1 MIWNSIIFMTIIDL
15 AIIGLTIFA
24 FITIQKQKPTL
35 EKLNLQRGIQIVFLG
50 LAIIALFYLLD
61 LITMFVF
68 PLFMPMKKAMTIM
81 KHLHLNQKWLVSLF
95 GIGFLVLGLTY
106 LLKILLPSVGKL
118 MDKLNLKEKEQ
129 KKTIIELSEALAE
142 IKTLHGIL
150 PICSFCKKIRDDKGA
165 WDIMETYISEH
176 TEAKFS
182 HGVCPDCEKE
192 HYTDSVDSMKSKDV
206 N

>member
-50 LAIIALFYLLD
+50 LTIIALFYLLD
-61 LITMFVF
+61 LITMFVLPF
-68 PLFMPMKKAMTIM
+68 FMPMKKAMAIM
-81 KHLHLNQKWLVSLF
+81 KDLHLNQKWFVALF

-106 LLKILLPSVGKL
+106 LLKVLLPGVGKL
-118 MDKLNLKEKEQ
+118 MDKLNLKEEEQ
-129 KKTIIELSEALAE
+129 KKTISELSEALAE

-150 PICSFCKKIRDDKGA
+150 PICSFCKKIKDDKGA

-182 HGVCPDCEKE
+182 HGVCPDCQKE
-192 HYTDSVDSMKSKDV
+192 HYVDSM
-206 N
+206 